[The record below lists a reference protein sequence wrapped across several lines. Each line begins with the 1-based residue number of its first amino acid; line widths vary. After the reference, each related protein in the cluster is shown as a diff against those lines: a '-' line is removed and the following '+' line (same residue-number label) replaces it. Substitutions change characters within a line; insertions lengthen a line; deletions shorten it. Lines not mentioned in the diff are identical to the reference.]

1 MTELN
6 HLLLSPISSAGG
18 QQQQT
23 KVCNLNAYQLLA
35 YPLHKSCSMRLF
47 VNMEESKVLEEETDD
62 NYVSFQDINME
73 ETIYFKEDSQ
83 VQENKRL

>member
-1 MTELN
+1 
-6 HLLLSPISSAGG
+6 
-18 QQQQT
+18 
-23 KVCNLNAYQLLA
+23 
-35 YPLHKSCSMRLF
+35 MRLF

-83 VQENKRL
+83 VQENKRLWVAR